1 MMRVIYETTEDCNNC
16 PHNTGKVCMKLRKCL
31 YDICFERDCP
41 LPLLSDVEQFT
52 RYVTRDKSLKCHGNC
67 RNWERWEY
75 NEHLKTDIGI
85 CKASC
90 ELLFCHANTSACAE
104 FDEL

>member
-1 MMRVIYETTEDCNNC
+1 MRVIYETTEDCNHC
-16 PHNTGKVCMKLRKCL
+16 PHNTGKVCMKLKKYL

-41 LPLLSDVEQFT
+41 LPFLGDVENFT
-52 RYVTRDKSLKCHGNC
+52 RYVTRDRKLECHGNC

-85 CKASC
+85 CKASD
-90 ELLFCHANTSACAE
+90 ELLFCHANTSACDE